1 MQAMAYV
8 KAFLFVSDS
17 ATDLECPSS
26 VVSASDNLSTSA
38 VIEQT
43 AYVI

>member
-8 KAFLFVSDS
+8 KAFLFVS
-17 ATDLECPSS
+17 ATDLEWPSS
-26 VVSASDNLSTSA
+26 VVSAGDNLSTSA

-43 AYVI
+43 AYII